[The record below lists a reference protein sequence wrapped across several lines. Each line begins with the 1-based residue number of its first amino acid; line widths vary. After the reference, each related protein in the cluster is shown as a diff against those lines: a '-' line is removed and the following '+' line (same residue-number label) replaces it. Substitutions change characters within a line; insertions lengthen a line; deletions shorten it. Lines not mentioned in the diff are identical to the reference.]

1 MREVFDVPVKKPKA
15 SKKKSPTINRMRS
28 EYNFAGGSR
37 GKYARRVAEGANVVL
52 LDPDVARAFPDSK
65 SVNTALRTLAEIA
78 RKHVKSRRR
87 SAP

>member
-1 MREVFDVPVKKPKA
+1 MKKAKPQ
-15 SKKKSPTINRMRS
+15 KKKRPTIDRMRP

-37 GKYARRVAEGANVVL
+37 GKYARRVAEGSNLVL

-65 SVNTALRTLAEIA
+65 SVNMALRTLAGIA
-78 RKHVKSRRR
+78 RKQVKSRRR

>member
-1 MREVFDVPVKKPKA
+1 MKKPKA
-15 SKKKSPTINRMRS
+15 SNKKRSTIDRMSP

-37 GKYARRVAEGANVVL
+37 GKYARRVAEGTNVVL

-65 SVNTALRTLAEIA
+65 SVNTALRTLAGIA